1 MRRLTHDS
9 AAAATGHGHGHVA
22 CVLGPA
28 GTGKTRLLLE
38 LRSRLENSEAGA
50 GSGLEVVTSQCV
62 PGEGVSPYW
71 LWTQIL
77 RRLSAGRPDAFRAA
91 AAPFGA
97 LLAPPLPEQAAG
109 HAPAELSEVLWPQTR
124 FRTHDAVCE
133 VLFTLAAQRPL
144 VLLVE
149 DLHWADMASLDLLR
163 LLCSRSHS
171 SSLSIVL
178 SVRDQGPAGGSVV
191 CPQDRDAHPGW
202 PFRGRCGGPG
212 RDAGGTDAIRSFRR
226 RARSTQPPLARQ
238 EGRPRTRRGSTAS
251 LPGEGSPWSR
261 TASGPCPQR
270 YPQVGGL
277 TAQRQQPRE
286 GLRLQTAEHGRG
298 GSAGSRRGAR
308 GDAAGRRPRWIR
320 GIAGLANR
328 WSRSMLPRSGV
339 PVGSV
344 RPAAG
349 TDKAAGLT
357 GGVVPRLVV
366 VLRSR
371 GGLRALCNPLHRQEL
386 QRRCGGRGRNT
397 DDSSSSG
404 SIAGRWIR
412 HLKTQPGSVEFTLD
426 VITDHIDLTGTA
438 KSEDPVAAATLLPLR
453 YPGRRMGFERTAVVG
468 PGRREADG

>member
-1 MRRLTHDS
+1 M
-9 AAAATGHGHGHVA
+9 
-22 CVLGPA
+22 
-28 GTGKTRLLLE
+28 
-38 LRSRLENSEAGA
+38 
-50 GSGLEVVTSQCV
+50 
-62 PGEGVSPYW
+62 
-71 LWTQIL
+71 L
-77 RRLSAGRPDAFRAA
+77 RRP
-91 AAPFGA
+91 PFGA
-97 LLAPPLPEQAAG
+97 LFAPPLPEQAAG
-109 HAPAELSEVLWPQTR
+109 HAPAELSEVLWPQAR

-133 VLFTLAAQRPL
+133 VLFTLAVQRPL
-144 VLLVE
+144 VLFVE

-178 SVRDQGPAGGSVV
+178 SVRDQGPAGESVV
-191 CPQDRDAHPGW
+191 CPQDRDAHPGR

-212 RDAGGTDAIRSFRR
+212 RNAGGTDAIRRFRR
-226 RARSTQPPLARQ
+226 RARCTQPPLARQ

-251 LPGEGSPWSR
+251 LPGENSPWSR

-298 GSAGSRRGAR
+298 GSAGSRRVAP

-328 WSRSMLPRSGV
+328 RSHSMLPRSGGGWGV
-339 PVGSV
+339 L

-349 TDKAAGLT
+349 PDKAAGLT

-371 GGLRALCNPLHRQEL
+371 GGLRGVMQ
-386 QRRCGGRGRNT
+386 
-397 DDSSSSG
+397 
-404 SIAGRWIR
+404 
-412 HLKTQPGSVEFTLD
+412 
-426 VITDHIDLTGTA
+426 
-438 KSEDPVAAATLLPLR
+438 PVAPSRACNGAAAGGAGTLMTHP
-453 YPGRRMGFERTAVVG
+453 AVD
-468 PGRREADG
+468 RLLDDGSGT

>member
-1 MRRLTHDS
+1 MRRLTHAS
-9 AAAATGHGHGHVA
+9 VGAATGHGHGHVA

-38 LRSRLENSEAGA
+38 LRSRLENPEAGG

-133 VLFTLAAQRPL
+133 VPWR
-144 VLLVE
+144 
-149 DLHWADMASLDLLR
+149 
-163 LLCSRSHS
+163 
-171 SSLSIVL
+171 
-178 SVRDQGPAGGSVV
+178 
-191 CPQDRDAHPGW
+191 
-202 PFRGRCGGPG
+202 
-212 RDAGGTDAIRSFRR
+212 
-226 RARSTQPPLARQ
+226 TQPPLARQ

-251 LPGEGSPWSR
+251 LPGENSPWSR
-261 TASGPCPQR
+261 TASRPCPQR

-308 GDAAGRRPRWIR
+308 GDAAGRRPRWMR

-349 TDKAAGLT
+349 PDKAAGLT

-371 GGLRALCNPLHRQEL
+371 GGLRALCNPLHRQEP
-386 QRRCGGRGRNT
+386 
-397 DDSSSSG
+397 
-404 SIAGRWIR
+404 A
-412 HLKTQPGSVEFTLD
+412 
-426 VITDHIDLTGTA
+426 TA
-438 KSEDPVAAATLLPLR
+438 L
-453 YPGRRMGFERTAVVG
+453 
-468 PGRREADG
+468 RREEGPER